1 MKNKDH
7 EIIARE
13 IANIESSTSANFC
26 DSAYLSGLYLTQAL
40 LLRDCGSADDSLA
53 AIAKA
58 VLLSPYNTNII
69 KALGDILDSK
79 ASRPATTIGL
89 IITCEEYIA
98 RAERVA
104 NMLSHPAVPFEVKI
118 VVGDNTTIDNNNIMK
133 VQAKDTYE
141 ALTDKVSSAFMEIA
155 TNYAA
160 PTNVFKIDDDI
171 DISDIELFSSSCLS
185 LISEDIDYA
194 GFPVGEP
201 SHNRTWHWNKCSK
214 KSLNRFIYSK
224 RYYGPWA
231 NGPFYYLS
239 SRALRS
245 FAIARYQFPGESAG
259 ELYEDKFVGDTL
271 RKMNIN
277 VTPLN
282 RELFKIRADNIL

>member
-1 MKNKDH
+1 MPEKLPISNPLHRLIFATPHTYLGYTSKPASG
-7 EIIARE
+7 IAA
-13 IANIESSTSANFC
+13 I
-26 DSAYLSGLYLTQAL
+26 
-40 LLRDCGSADDSLA
+40 DDSLRNCQS
-53 AIAKA
+53 I
-58 VLLSPYNTNII
+58 LLSPYNTNII
-69 KALGDILDSK
+69 KALGDILDLK
-79 ASRPATTIGL
+79 ASRPATNIGL
-89 IITCEEYIA
+89 IITCEEYTA

-155 TNYAA
+155 TNHAA

-201 SHNRTWHWNKCSK
+201 ITIELGTGINAAKA
-214 KSLNRFIYSK
+214 LIDLFI
-224 RYYGPWA
+224 A
-231 NGPFYYLS
+231 NDITDHGQMDHF
-239 SRALRS
+239 
-245 FAIARYQFPGESAG
+245 IICHQ
-259 ELYEDKFVGDTL
+259 EL
-271 RKMNIN
+271 
-277 VTPLN
+277 
-282 RELFKIRADNIL
+282 